1 MSATNNNSTFS
12 ISVNYGGNEWPS
24 SMNDTSLQSVVE
36 RLKAGQLGGS
46 LKEHLVSTGV
56 KRASVGFF
64 VREESQFDVA
74 EDALKRM
81 ESITGF
87 QGNIVTRQTAKGY
100 MVTQGMDAPETK
112 TISDILSDF
121 GL

>member
-1 MSATNNNSTFS
+1 MSTTNNNSAFS

-24 SMNDTSLQSVVE
+24 SINDKSLQTVVE

-46 LKEHLVSTGV
+46 LKEHLVNTGV
-56 KRASVGFF
+56 RDASVAFF

-74 EDALKRM
+74 KDALKRM
-81 ESITGF
+81 MAITGF
-87 QGNIVTRQTAKGY
+87 EGSIAVRQTAKGY
-100 MVTQGMDAPETK
+100 MVTQRMNALEAK